1 MSKNLVAV
9 KTIFKAK
16 SMDTIYLNQKD
27 PSKGPRKG
35 PRKVQERSK
44 KGLRKIQ
51 EWCEK
56 GARKVHT
63 IKVQERYK
71 KGT

>member
-1 MSKNLVAV
+1 
-9 KTIFKAK
+9 
-16 SMDTIYLNQKD
+16 MDTIYLNQKD